1 MNAARV
7 ATRRPLIA
15 YLTIIAGALIAL
27 AALLNLVGVGALFWL
42 YPIGEIVLGASFI
55 AIAATVSLTLLA
67 RVAFW
72 VGGVAWVL
80 IGLASFVP
88 GLGVLV
94 TVLDIIAL
102 VASLLA
108 GILVFIHSTF
118 ARRGNLVYLVAMI
131 IIALILLLALVS
143 LGGLFVGVLTLIF
156 GAALIV
162 AGVFIL
168 QNR

>member
-7 ATRRPLIA
+7 VARRPLIS

-27 AALLNLVGVGALFWL
+27 AALLNLIGVGALSWL
-42 YPIGEIVLGASFI
+42 YPIGEIVLGVSFI
-55 AIAATVSLTLLA
+55 VIALTVSLTLLA

-80 IGLASFVP
+80 IGLISFVP
-88 GLGVLV
+88 GLGVFV
-94 TVLDIIAL
+94 TILDILAL

-118 ARRGNLVYLVAMI
+118 ARRGNLVYLIAMI

-143 LGGLFVGVLTLIF
+143 MGGLFIGVLTLIF

>member
-27 AALLNLVGVGALFWL
+27 AALLNLFGVGALFWL

-72 VGGVAWVL
+72 VGGIAWVL
-80 IGLASFVP
+80 IGLVTFVP

>member
-27 AALLNLVGVGALFWL
+27 AALLNLFGVGALFWL
-42 YPIGEIVLGASFI
+42 YPIGEILLGASFI

-72 VGGVAWVL
+72 VGGIAWVL
-80 IGLASFVP
+80 IGLVTFVP

-156 GAALIV
+156 GAALVV